1 LGAKSLFIIV
11 EVRTDFVCGNS
22 KRIRITSR
30 KAEYLSLKGLLEVFM
45 LVYVLNLDD
54 TPLMPC
60 KPVIAR
66 LLLKNG
72 KAKVIRRCPFTI
84 KLLYLSEGY
93 LQPLTLG
100 IDTGSTKLGSAVV
113 NNVGDVVYMSEV
125 AVRNDVT
132 GNIAERARYRRNRRN
147 RKTRYRKPR
156 FLNRKNSIKS
166 GRLSPTLKSK
176 LDSHLREIKFVS
188 SILPVSS
195 LILETA
201 TFDPH
206 ALKNPAVLTNKWLYR
221 HGKNFG
227 FANTK
232 AYVLDRDNYTCQNC
246 YGKCKDSKLH
256 VHHIVFRSDG
266 GSNDEANLITLCET
280 CHTALHAGKIS
291 LNKIGKRKGN
301 LKHASQMNVLRWQL
315 LTATGAYET
324 FGYITKEIRQYYGL
338 PKEHYYDAVAIA
350 SQGSPL
356 NFKTTQILIKRC
368 VADGD
373 YQLAKGAR
381 SERRIKTGKIC
392 GFRKFDKVLYAGKE
406 YFIKGRQSVGYAFL
420 MNIDGTKIDL
430 KPLPKFSKM
439 IRLSARKSWLMTTAN
454 IPNAC

>member
-1 LGAKSLFIIV
+1 MREIEFRQWL
-11 EVRTDFVCGNS
+11 S
-22 KRIRITSR
+22 KNNISKKMQSDLVSR
-30 KAEYLSLKGLLEVFM
+30 
-45 LVYVLNLDD
+45 
-54 TPLMPC
+54 
-60 KPVIAR
+60 
-66 LLLKNG
+66 
-72 KAKVIRRCPFTI
+72 
-84 KLLYLSEGY
+84 
-93 LQPLTLG
+93 
-100 IDTGSTKLGSAVV
+100 
-113 NNVGDVVYMSEV
+113 
-125 AVRNDVT
+125 
-132 GNIAERARYRRNRRN
+132 
-147 RKTRYRKPR
+147 
-156 FLNRKNSIKS
+156 
-166 GRLSPTLKSK
+166 LKSK

-188 SILPVSS
+188 SILPVSN

-201 TFDPH
+201 TFDTH
-206 ALKNPAVLTNKWLYR
+206 ALKNPAVLTNKWLYQ

-256 VHHIVFRSDG
+256 VHHIVFRRDG

-301 LKHASQMNVLRWQL
+301 LKHASQMNVLRSQL

-338 PKEHYYDAVAIA
+338 PKEHYFDAVAIA

-381 SERRIKTGKIC
+381 SEQRIKTGKIC

-406 YFIKGRQSVGYAFL
+406 YFIKGRYSTGYAYL

-430 KPLPKFSKM
+430 KPIPKFSKM
-439 IRLSARKSWLMTTAN
+439 IRVSARKSWLMTTVN
-454 IPNAC
+454 ISNS